1 MKKSALAIRHIHFE
15 TLGTFDRELAG
26 AGYALHYVDVGKT
39 NIAIVDPLKADLL
52 VVLGGPIGV
61 YETDAYPF
69 LETEL
74 ALVRARLDAGLPII
88 GICLG
93 AQLIAAALGAKVA
106 PSGVKEIG
114 FAPVDLTEAGK
125 RGPLRHLA
133 GVPVLHWHGDAFEL
147 PEGAT
152 LLATTS
158 VANQAFSMVANV
170 LALQF
175 HPEAD
180 TSNDLEAWLIGHA
193 AELAGAGIDPRRI
206 RAEARTHG
214 LALRKAGRAAFAEW
228 LDQLEHKTNHAA

>member
-1 MKKSALAIRHIHFE
+1 MKKSAVAIRHIHFE
-15 TLGTFDRELAG
+15 TLGTFERELSI
-26 AGYALHYVDVGKT
+26 AGYALNYVDVGKT
-39 NIAIVDPLKADLL
+39 NISMVDPLKADLL

-69 LETEL
+69 LKTEL
-74 ALVRARLDAGLPII
+74 ALVRDRLDAGLPVL

-106 PSGVKEIG
+106 PSGIKEIG
-114 FAPVDLTEAGK
+114 FAPVNLTEAG
-125 RGPLRHLA
+125 RFGPLRHLS

-158 VANQAFSMVANV
+158 AANQAFSMGANV

-175 HPEAD
+175 HAEAD
-180 TSNDLEAWLIGHA
+180 TGNDLEPWLIGHA
-193 AELAGAGIDPRRI
+193 AELAGAGLDPRHI
-206 RAEARTHG
+206 RDHARTHG
-214 LALRKAGRAAFAEW
+214 VALRKAGRAAFAEW
-228 LDQLEHKTNHAA
+228 LEQIKHGAEQAG